1 MDGKIMDGGRKGRMD
16 ACSNSVDAKID
27 ELTVLNCM
35 DVFIASVDH
44 CRKKRVLRSIQ
55 IPQSLSQGSPV
66 KKTPAVCLCSTKQ

>member
-1 MDGKIMDGGRKGRMD
+1 MD

-44 CRKKRVLRSIQ
+44 CRKKSEFRIS
-55 IPQSLSQGSPV
+55 QSLSQGSPV
-66 KKTPAVCLCSTKQ
+66 KKTPAVFVQTNSEPVMDLQEPLIFLYFWE